1 MVSLDCMWKY
11 LAAFSIGFGTGMLC
25 KIMKPECI
33 HDMKESVSNITKKA
47 NEKVQNM
54 MN

>member
-1 MVSLDCMWKY
+1 MVSLNSMWKY
-11 LAAFSIGFGTGMLC
+11 LAVFSIGLGTGMLC
-25 KIMKPECI
+25 KFMKPECI
-33 HDMKESVSNITKKA
+33 HDMKESLNNITKKA